1 MGHTTAHCPRF
12 SVVEEKVRALAP
24 VILAL
29 SILPVAA
36 VAAPIDASLV
46 PDGTYTVTVEKVQDP
61 QHIVVLM
68 DNGTETTLTASGSAD
83 FSKIKAPAKIKC
95 SIIKGHVPVFL
106 VTG

>member
-1 MGHTTAHCPRF
+1 M
-12 SVVEEKVRALAP
+12 RAFAP
-24 VILAL
+24 LVLAL
-29 SILPVAA
+29 SLVPVAA
-36 VAAPIDASLV
+36 SAAAIDASLV
-46 PDGTYTVTVEKVQDP
+46 PDGTYTVTVEKVQDA

-95 SIIKGHVPVFL
+95 SIIKGHVPVYM